1 MAETLP
7 VHQQCGDH
15 HPPRTAQAEISQQ
28 ISAGLAYLI
37 DRLPDAILFLDREW
51 RLTYANAQ
59 AMHISRLTPADLNGR
74 THWELFPD
82 TVGTKLEHKYR
93 RTMEERTEEEIE
105 FYYERYGMWLHLRSV
120 PIDTGIAIHYR
131 DVTSGKE
138 IERLRD
144 STAHQLQQVFDA
156 TTDGIVSLDREW
168 NFTFLNRRARE
179 LLAPSGEVFGT
190 NIWQSFPG
198 TVYEGSPYM
207 EHYHKAMEQG
217 VPGEFEAYYPA
228 PLNLWLQ
235 VQVRPAEDGIIIFF
249 RDITQQRQSEEA
261 LHQRQLETERQRAE
275 LATVYD
281 TAPIGLALFDP
292 VEFRYLRLNARQAEI
307 VGMPI
312 EDVLGYRVTDLAPI
326 PGLHEMFEQVAAG
339 EPVRNQ
345 LLEGE
350 LKMDP
355 GSHRYWTVNYFP
367 VYSPDGSIQAISA
380 ASLEIT
386 QQKKAE
392 NALLQ
397 SEKLAAV
404 GRLASSI
411 SHEINNP
418 LEAVTNL
425 LYLIGSDK
433 ELPSALSAWV
443 ETAQLELSRVSQI
456 ATQTLRFHRQ
466 SDRPTW
472 VSPAQLVDVV
482 LNLYL
487 GRLTNSG
494 IQLEVA
500 FRTEARILCFEND
513 IRQVLNNLI
522 ANAMDAMRN
531 GGRLVVRAHDA
542 TDHPTGRRGI
552 RINVADTGHGMSPE
566 VRARVYEP
574 FYTTKEL
581 NGTGLGLWISA
592 DIVERHQGRL
602 RLRSRAGAVGHGT
615 VFSLFLPR
623 EER

>member
-1 MAETLP
+1 MPESILLNHHSDDQARQGTSAAEMA
-7 VHQQCGDH
+7 GDL
-15 HPPRTAQAEISQQ
+15 AQIV
-28 ISAGLAYLI
+28 
-37 DRLPDAILFLDREW
+37 DHLPDAILFLDRDW
-51 RLTYANAQ
+51 RITYANAQ
-59 AMHISRLTPADLNGR
+59 AVRISRVAAEELNGR

-82 TVGTKLEHKYR
+82 TLGTEVERQYR
-93 RTMEERTEEEIE
+93 RTMEQRTEEQME
-105 FYYERYGMWLHLRSV
+105 FYYARFAIWLRLRSV
-120 PIDTGIAIHYR
+120 PIEIGIAIHCQ
-131 DVTSGKE
+131 DVTKQKE
-138 IERLRD
+138 IDRLRA
-144 STAHQLQQVFDA
+144 SSVHQLQQVSEA
-156 TTDGIVSLDREW
+156 TTDAVVSLDRDW
-168 NFTFLNRRARE
+168 NFTSLNRRARE
-179 LLAPSGEVFGT
+179 LLAPSGKVLGT
-190 NIWQSFPG
+190 NIWKSFPG
-198 TVYEGSPYM
+198 TVYEGSPYV
-207 EHYHKAMEQG
+207 EHYHRAMDLG
-217 VPGEFEAYYPA
+217 LPGEFEAFYPA
-228 PLNLWLQ
+228 PLDLLFKI
-235 VQVRPAEDGIIIFF
+235 QVRPSEAGIIVFF
-249 RDITQQRQSEEA
+249 RDITEQRRNEET
-261 LHQRQLETERQRAE
+261 LRQKQLETERQHAE
-275 LATVYD
+275 LETVYG

-307 VGMPI
+307 VGLPI
-312 EDVLGYRVTDLAPI
+312 EEILGLRVTDIAPI
-326 PGLHEMFEQVAAG
+326 PGLHEMFEQVARG

-350 LKMDP
+350 LVTDP

-367 VYSPDGSIQAISA
+367 VFDADGSIQAISA

-392 NALLQ
+392 AALLQ

-425 LYLIGSDK
+425 LYLIATDRSLPE
-433 ELPSALSAWV
+433 ELSALVA
-443 ETAQLELSRVSQI
+443 TAQSELSRVTQI

-466 SDRPTW
+466 SERPTW
-472 VSPAQLVDVV
+472 VSPAQLVSVV

-487 GRLTNSG
+487 GRLTNSN
-494 IQLEVA
+494 IQLDVTYK
-500 FRTEARILCFEND
+500 TEAQVLCFEND
-513 IRQVLNNLI
+513 MRQVLNNLI
-522 ANAMDAMRN
+522 ANAIDAMRN

-542 TDHPTGRRGI
+542 IDHRSGREGI
-552 RINVADTGHGMSPE
+552 RITVADTGHGMSAA

-592 DIVERHQGRL
+592 DIVDRHQGRL
-602 RLRSRAGAVGHGT
+602 MVRSREGAVGHGT